1 MLLRSGKKTATQ
13 KNSTFSRIADAV
25 SERERSR
32 ERERERERERGK
44 DKLKFRKKPGAK
56 NLTKHRKM
64 DILILKILRTVL
76 DWKLRLV
83 NFSSQGIVNVVT
95 WAAFGLWSLT

>member
-32 ERERERERERGK
+32 ERERERERKRQVE
-44 DKLKFRKKPGAK
+44 
-56 NLTKHRKM
+56 
-64 DILILKILRTVL
+64 I
-76 DWKLRLV
+76 
-83 NFSSQGIVNVVT
+83 
-95 WAAFGLWSLT
+95 

>member
-1 MLLRSGKKTATQ
+1 M
-13 KNSTFSRIADAV
+13 
-25 SERERSR
+25 R
-32 ERERERERERGK
+32 EREAGKERERERGK

-83 NFSSQGIVNVVT
+83 NFSSRGIVNVVT